1 MMYHSNKHQVTKE
14 DLTQVPFHLSNTQC
28 TALEELQRALTPRAG
43 MQVHK
48 QAFYNVLFS
57 LYLEDRA
64 LDQAVQTFTSPVAA
78 YFALRC
84 WDDLNGTFINVRD
97 IPVALAKLQYSIR
110 LRCSHKIL
118 LSLTEKKMGEEWM
131 E

>member
-1 MMYHSNKHQVTKE
+1 MYHKNQPGVIA
-14 DLTQVPFHLSNTQC
+14 QMPFYLSDTQC
-28 TALEELQRALTPRAG
+28 TALGKLYNALITNNKYTLKKALYG
-43 MQVHK
+43 V
-48 QAFYNVLFS
+48 FYA
-57 LYLEDRA
+57 LYLEDQP
-64 LDQAVQTFTSPVAA
+64 LSQAAQTFTSPVAT

-84 WDDLNGTFINVRD
+84 WDVQNGMFINVRG

-118 LSLTEKKMGEEWM
+118 LSMEKKGMGEEWL